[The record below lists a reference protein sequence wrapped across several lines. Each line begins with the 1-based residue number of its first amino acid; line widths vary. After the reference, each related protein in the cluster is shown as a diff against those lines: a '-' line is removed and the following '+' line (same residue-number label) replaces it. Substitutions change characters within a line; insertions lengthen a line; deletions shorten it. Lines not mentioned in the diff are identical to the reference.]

1 MTGVAV
7 IDASTLGN
15 VLLDAAVHPDAVE
28 LLRSEDCAV
37 FIPHLCDVEV
47 ASGLRSM
54 IARGVMDESSA
65 QEALEQYRDLSL
77 ERVGHEVLLDRVLS
91 LRNNFTAYDS
101 TYVALAE
108 VLGAPLHTADQRLA
122 RAVRE
127 HTDVDVVEV

>member
-7 IDASTLGN
+7 VDASTLGN

-28 LLRSEDCAV
+28 LLRSGNYAV

-54 IARGVMDESSA
+54 IARGVIDEVGA
-65 QEALEQYRDLSL
+65 QEALEAYRGLSL

-91 LRNNFTAYDS
+91 LRNNFTAYDA

-108 VLGAPLHTADQRLA
+108 VIGAPLHTADRRLT

-127 HTDVDVVEV
+127 HTQVEVVEV